1 MATVH
6 KNLWAGYPTWFIR
19 TGTSGLY
26 ATGIS
31 VTDTREIDGEWRVRM
46 KSEYYANDLKN
57 DREHFPVVGNIDI
70 RGIIVD
76 AVQKLEGGEAD
87 GN

>member
-19 TGTSGLY
+19 TGTSGQY

-31 VTDTREIDGEWRVRM
+31 VTDTREVDGQWRIRLNS
-46 KSEYYANDLKN
+46 KYYKKDLKK
-57 DREHFPVVGNIDI
+57 DKEHFPIVGSIDI
-70 RGIIVD
+70 HGILID
-76 AVQKLEGGEAD
+76 AIQILEGGGED
-87 GN
+87 G